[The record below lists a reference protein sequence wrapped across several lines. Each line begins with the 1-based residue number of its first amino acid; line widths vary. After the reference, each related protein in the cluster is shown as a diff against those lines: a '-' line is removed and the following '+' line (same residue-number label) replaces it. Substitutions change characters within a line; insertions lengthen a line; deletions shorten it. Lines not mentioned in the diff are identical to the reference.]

1 MLVLVK
7 KLDHTA
13 PSAYAARQVDALL
26 NLDAV
31 VGVAPVQER
40 GSGPFLRVELARGE
54 PWIIVGTPE
63 ALLANQTDTQHA
75 RLLEALSEDLRRFAC
90 HARDYLRQR
99 LATLDRDLAGT
110 PADCG
115 WRPPLEEEARTVH
128 DLVVLA
134 DELLGEE

>member
-99 LATLDRDLAGT
+99 KRVVDRDLVT
-110 PADCG
+110 PLTIRD
-115 WRPPLEEEARTVH
+115 RPSLEEEARTVH
-128 DLVVLA
+128 GLVVLA
-134 DELLGEE
+134 DELLPKE